1 VKPSTKS
8 ATNRQ
13 TGKGGAP
20 WVEVATAAT
29 PMAAPATGLPPPQ
42 ERGT

>member
-1 VKPSTKS
+1 VLPIG
-8 ATNRQ
+8 RQ
-13 TGKGGAP
+13 ARGGAP